1 MTEIYLNIIF
11 EYRQAT
17 FHHFSNIS
25 YLSPTTSHY
34 MFIIKSFHWQVKGR
48 DKEGRMV
55 VILLWEFIS

>member
-25 YLSPTTSHY
+25 YLSPTSHLHVHNQ
-34 MFIIKSFHWQVKGR
+34 ILSSAGKR
-48 DKEGRMV
+48 EG
-55 VILLWEFIS
+55 